1 MSETVPLATPTEM
14 NSTSDIFSPY
24 ITLSGSPLQF
34 NDDTSATKTID
45 VSHSRLNATSNGL
58 PIPSNTPQ
66 KDQADPASSPPRKRR
81 KGGKIFS
88 GCSTCRQRKMKCD
101 QRRPVCSNCARS
113 RLYVCRG
120 FEDDSIPGKS
130 TETPRPQP
138 QSRPRPK
145 DIHLP
150 KPPVSG
156 LQDEISNFTTEMN
169 SLSPFFFQ
177 DDISLGFNSS
187 FIPATLQQQQQQQS
201 SRALYGNQLEA
212 PLAPSDIP
220 SFLDD
225 VSFWDQLLDS
235 NETTQQDTQ
244 QTRDL
249 LHLPSLSRVPSPLS
263 SLRHPHSLSI
273 SPSLPNLN
281 NLPAPLSELVHHY
294 RTVVSQQMMPTCSP
308 SQNPWLQLYLPLAL
322 QEPRTEPKQVLLHAI
337 LAVSAFSR
345 AGLASGEGEKYRL
358 QGVQHGEE
366 AVRRLRKAIDEGK
379 GNWPGKGKEKK
390 EMDPVD
396 KQALL
401 AAALTISTI
410 DVWSGANKGTGYI
423 YLRMAKEVIHMTG
436 GISWWLSAAPPTM
449 TIFQIFR
456 CYNIIASTTSWPSP
470 QEQNRNSD
478 GFLLEENHE
487 DDPTAS
493 SPSMVGRGAD
503 SSPSHSPDSN
513 PESESPS
520 SPNQA
525 HHQHN
530 QDNTSSS
537 PSLDIH
543 HALTHPSTTHYTLD
557 ISFGIAMK
565 TLWCLNKTVSLST
578 TYASFPP
585 GETWSASQLQEIQE
599 LQNELDF
606 PLRNPEAF
614 RASISNSGSE
624 RRDGGAYGWEG
635 GVSGG
640 GGGISQMVTDE
651 IKENHVW
658 AFHYSVILFFRRSLS
673 HTLPSSLLSSTST
686 TSHTSITSQTLIH
699 HTLTHLENIDAL
711 TPSLPISNTL
721 WPAFIASAE
730 AISTSLR
737 HRSLAWFVRARRHGI
752 GNIGEA
758 KKLVMEVWRR
768 EDRGRY
774 VVEEREGERGLQGG
788 LGVVDW
794 RKVMREVGVWVM
806 LT

>member
-1 MSETVPLATPTEM
+1 MSETLPLATPSDI

-34 NDDTSATKTID
+34 NSD
-45 VSHSRLNATSNGL
+45 VSVPKPIEISRSRPTVISSGP
-58 PIPSNTPQ
+58 PIPNNVPQ
-66 KDQADPASSPPRKRR
+66 KDQADQASPSPPRKRR

-120 FEDDSIPGKS
+120 YEDDSTPGGS
-130 TETPRPQP
+130 THAPRPQP

-145 DIHLP
+145 DIHQP
-150 KPPVSG
+150 KPPVRG
-156 LQDEISNFTTEMN
+156 LQDDASSFATEIN
-169 SLSPFFFQ
+169 SFSPFFFQ

-187 FIPATLQQQQQQQS
+187 FIPPALQQQQPQS
-201 SRALYGNQLEA
+201 SRALYGNQLET

-235 NETTQQDTQ
+235 NDTSQQDSQ
-244 QTRDL
+244 QIREL
-249 LHLPSLSRVPSPLS
+249 IHLPPLSRVPSPLS
-263 SLRHPHSLSI
+263 SLQTPQSLSI
-273 SPSLPNLN
+273 SSSFLN
-281 NLPAPLSELVHHY
+281 PTNLPPPFSELLHHY
-294 RTVVSQQMMPTCSP
+294 RTLVSQQMMPTCSP

-345 AGLASGEGEKYRL
+345 AGLASNEGEKYRI

-366 AVRRLRKAIDEGK
+366 AVRRLREAIDGKGK
-379 GNWPGKGKEKK
+379 GNGNKNKNGTGRERE

-410 DVWSGANKGTGYI
+410 DVFSGANKGTGYT

-470 QEQNRNSD
+470 QDQDRD
-478 GFLLEENHE
+478 RDRFLLEEHGDE
-487 DDPTAS
+487 DTAGN
-493 SPSMVGRGAD
+493 SPSMMRRND
-503 SSPSHSPDSN
+503 DSN
-513 PESESPS
+513 ASRSPESISESESTT
-520 SPNQA
+520 SP
-525 HHQHN
+525 
-530 QDNTSSS
+530 DNGRLHDKESP

-543 HALTHPSTTHYTLD
+543 HPLTHPSATHYTLD
-557 ISFGIAMK
+557 ISFGIAIK

-578 TYASFPP
+578 TYSTFAP
-585 GETWSASQLQEIQE
+585 GKTWSASQLLEIQE

-614 RASISNSGSE
+614 TASISNSG
-624 RRDGGAYGWEG
+624 GGGEGGGGKGGHGWE
-635 GVSGG
+635 G

-658 AFHYSVILFFRRSLS
+658 AFHYSVILFFRRALA
-673 HTLPSSLLSSTST
+673 HTLPSSMVSKSEKSEY
-686 TSHTSITSQTLIH
+686 IPSQTLISS
-699 HTLTHLENIDAL
+699 TLTHLENIDTL

-721 WPAFIASAE
+721 WPGFIAAAE
-730 AISTSLR
+730 AIDTSLR
-737 HRSLAWFVRARRHGI
+737 HRALAWFVRARRHGI
-752 GNIGEA
+752 GNIDEA

-768 EDRGRY
+768 VDRERY
-774 VVEEREGERGLQGG
+774 VVEEREGERGLKGE
-788 LGVVDW
+788 LGDVDW
-794 RKVMREVGVWVM
+794 RAVMREVGVWVM